1 MDKGTAELVR
11 VGFIQKP
18 HGNKGQVLVNLE
30 SSSLSLRDNLYKV
43 WLGENPDHTNPWNIE
58 KYRQQGDTVY
68 LKLRE
73 INSIEEADFL
83 KGLQVYFIENAF
95 QEPPI
100 QSLKGYQLYSEQKH
114 AFLGE
119 IIEVDMSN
127 VQPAFIIKTLQGRE
141 KQVPAVQELI
151 ESIDHENGRVYYQK
165 LKGLFDED

>member
-11 VGFIQKP
+11 VGFIQKS

-43 WLGENPDHTNPWNIE
+43 WLGENSGHTNLWKIE
-58 KYRQQGDTVY
+58 KYRQQGETVY

-83 KGLQVYFIENAF
+83 KGLQVYFTENAF

-127 VQPAFIIKTLQGRE
+127 VQPAFIIKPPQGRE
-141 KQVPAVQELI
+141 IQIPAVQELI
-151 ESIDHENGRVYYQK
+151 ESIDHENGRVYYHK